1 MNFSLADI
9 RTLLRVATR
18 RTGFPV
24 RDEDLEQE
32 IALHALCAFRR
43 LGHVSHPRALLMK
56 IVQDK
61 VHDYW
66 RRRHSFEHLDS
77 VNERLISSSPQLEVA
92 IDARRRLD
100 LLDRALTRLAPDKRV
115 LMELFYESELSIPE
129 IAKLQNKSVSAVK
142 MELRRSRQA
151 LGRIIRLLATKKK
164 RVDPRNP

>member
-9 RTLLRVATR
+9 RTMLRVATR
-18 RTGFPV
+18 RTGLPV

-56 IVQDK
+56 IVRDK

-77 VNERLISSSPQLEVA
+77 VNESLATRSPELEVT
-92 IDARRRLD
+92 IDIRRRLD
-100 LLDRALTRLAPDKRV
+100 LLDCALTRMPPHKRI
-115 LMELFYESELSIPE
+115 LLDLFYEHEISIPE
-129 IAKLQNKSVSAVK
+129 IARLQNKSVSAVK
-142 MELRRSRQA
+142 MELRRTRQA
-151 LGRIIRLLATKKK
+151 LARIVRRLATKKSQK
-164 RVDPRNP
+164 SR